1 MKDFGVKRFYD
12 SVKREIHTIR
22 LGLYSTSA
30 ISKKSRTE
38 ASAYAERNLS
48 MGYDQCHGS
57 EMRSDYT

>member
-12 SVKREIHTIR
+12 SVKRETHTIR

-38 ASAYAERNLS
+38 ASAYAERK
-48 MGYDQCHGS
+48 
-57 EMRSDYT
+57 

>member
-12 SVKREIHTIR
+12 SVKRETHTIR

-38 ASAYAERNLS
+38 ASAYAERNFEAD
-48 MGYDQCHGS
+48 YDQCHGS